1 MVSRT
6 EKNMLARKRQLSH
19 RSVLKSLANKAFKSK
34 QSSKAYIKLIG
45 DIVFNLKY
53 SEERH

>member
-19 RSVLKSLANKAFKSK
+19 RAVLKSLANKAFKSK
-34 QSSKAYIKLIG
+34 QSSKAYIRLIG
-45 DIVFNLKY
+45 VVVLKLKIK
-53 SEERH
+53 